1 MMAATIAAAAAG
13 CYLHLKMHIG
23 SPLFA
28 LGLFGLIFA
37 LYSTP
42 NSPANQQKRTGML
55 LAFGALQGLVVGP
68 LVEAV
73 LDIDSSIVLTA
84 FLGTTAIFVCFSLA
98 AIYAERRSMLY
109 LGGFLSSALSLLLM
123 AGFINIFARSEGL
136 FNLQL
141 YGGLLVFM
149 GYIVFDSQMIIEKA
163 DAGIYDVQLHALDLF
178 LDFVAIFVRLLII
191 LSKNKK
197 NNKEKSSTRRR

>member
-1 MMAATIAAAAAG
+1 MFNRRMDYTQTLKMHNLTPKIQTHLANVYQMTAATIAAAAAG

-73 LDIDSSIVLTA
+73 LDIDSSIVLT
-84 FLGTTAIFVCFSLA
+84 
-98 AIYAERRSMLY
+98 
-109 LGGFLSSALSLLLM
+109 
-123 AGFINIFARSEGL
+123 
-136 FNLQL
+136 
-141 YGGLLVFM
+141 
-149 GYIVFDSQMIIEKA
+149 
-163 DAGIYDVQLHALDLF
+163 
-178 LDFVAIFVRLLII
+178 
-191 LSKNKK
+191 
-197 NNKEKSSTRRR
+197 